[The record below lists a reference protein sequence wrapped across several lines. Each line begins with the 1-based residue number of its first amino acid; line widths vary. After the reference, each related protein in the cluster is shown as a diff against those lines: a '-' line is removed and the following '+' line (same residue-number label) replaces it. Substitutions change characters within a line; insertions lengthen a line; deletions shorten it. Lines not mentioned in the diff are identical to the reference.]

1 MRTALVTGGN
11 RGIGRAI
18 VEGLAGSP
26 DMRVLLGARDLDAGR
41 EVASRIEGEVEAVH
55 LDLAEPEVLARQI
68 GAIRERHG
76 PLDVLVNNA
85 GILEQGNLL
94 QVPTAALDRA
104 VRVHVTAPNQ
114 LIRAVA
120 LDMIEREYG
129 RIVNLSSGWG
139 AFAEGLTGPGAYA
152 VSKAGLNALT
162 LSWSQALRDNVK
174 INAACPGWVRT
185 DMGGADADRSP
196 EEGADTPIWLA
207 TLPDDGPTGGFFRDR
222 KPIDW

>member
-18 VEGLAGSP
+18 VEGLAAST

-41 EVASRIEGEVEAVH
+41 EAAARIDGEVEAVH
-55 LDLAEPEVLARQI
+55 LDLAEPEALAEQI
-68 GAIRERHG
+68 GTVRERHG
-76 PLDVLVNNA
+76 PIDVLVNNA
-85 GILEQGNLL
+85 GILEPGNLL
-94 QVPTAALDRA
+94 QVPTEALDRA
-104 VRVHVTAPNQ
+104 VRVHVAAPNQ
-114 LIRAVA
+114 LIRTLA

-162 LSWSQALRDNVK
+162 LSWSQALPDNVK
-174 INAACPGWVRT
+174 INAMCPGWVRT

-196 EEGADTPIWLA
+196 EEGADTAIWLA
-207 TLPDDGPTGGFFRDR
+207 TLPDGGPSGGFFRRR
-222 KPIDW
+222 KRIDW